1 MRRTLHGAPETV
13 NLSTTS
19 TARAA
24 RLCGGDAMG
33 MVMHLRRIALGAGAL
48 ALTLAATAAKADP
61 IPPGGQGEHVRVIG
75 FSGLGGHFGGFKIAI
90 KHTAGDKWYL
100 FTGHSFNQGWSIV
113 DVTDPANPRY
123 VKFIPFATDDKS
135 IITSQVTLHDN
146 LMLTSLNSFEP
157 QKNPLPAVLLWDIS
171 DPENPKQVGSWQG
184 GVTGAHR
191 NSYPGGKYAYLS
203 TSYPGFKANIMV
215 VLDVSDPAHPKD
227 VGKWW
232 QPGQKDGEP
241 ASPYPEGFHG
251 PVNMSPDGK
260 WATLPYTPDLVN
272 LDLSD
277 PTNPKLIG
285 KVHFTEPFAS
295 VGIQSVH
302 TVLPLWDR
310 KLAYVSSEA
319 QKPECKDDGMNF
331 AGLVDNS
338 DPAKPRLISIFPTP
352 RPPVNAPYRDFCE
365 KGGRFGPH
373 NTSQEIHNPAIQQ
386 PGNLIDVAWFN
397 AGLRVFDISDPQLPT
412 EVAYFMPPERPELPG
427 QSGAHASPI
436 NWSEEI
442 AVDARGN
449 IYMNDDKWGLWI
461 MRYTGNLR

>member
-1 MRRTLHGAPETV
+1 
-13 NLSTTS
+13 
-19 TARAA
+19 
-24 RLCGGDAMG
+24 
-33 MVMHLRRIALGAGAL
+33 
-48 ALTLAATAAKADP
+48 
-61 IPPGGQGEHVRVIG
+61 
-75 FSGLGGHFGGFKIAI
+75 
-90 KHTAGDKWYL
+90 
-100 FTGHSFNQGWSIV
+100 
-113 DVTDPANPRY
+113 
-123 VKFIPFATDDKS
+123 
-135 IITSQVTLHDN
+135 
-146 LMLTSLNSFEP
+146 
-157 QKNPLPAVLLWDIS
+157 
-171 DPENPKQVGSWQG
+171 
-184 GVTGAHR
+184 
-191 NSYPGGKYAYLS
+191 
-203 TSYPGFKANIMV
+203 MV

-397 AGLRVFDISDPQLPT
+397 AGLRVFDISDPRLPT
-412 EVAYFMPPERPELPG
+412 EVAYFVPPERPELPG